1 MTNLFNNLDQSI
13 GRIAAQNPVTF
24 VYAFVFSGIALNLL
38 VLGGLG
44 YALGMPF
51 QQGAYGMYIGL
62 AIYAYWFSSNLDSI
76 KDMADAQIEVV
87 KNLGQ

>member
-1 MTNLFNNLDQSI
+1 MTNFINNLDQSI
-13 GRIAAQNPVTF
+13 GRFAVQNPVTW
-24 VYAFVFSGIALNLL
+24 VYSFVFSGIALNLL

-44 YALGMPF
+44 YALGMAF
-51 QQGAYGMYIGL
+51 QQGTYGMYIGL